1 MVSLENNQ
9 FNEVSCNGHAKQ
21 ILRKRSLQSRI
32 LSEVKRIQS
41 RMKKRRWKMIKKQ
54 REKSHRLLTHEAA
67 MRRVPKNHPK
77 YTMLEKEHGK
87 LFYGHK
93 GEEAMDY
100 FLTFLP
106 DDEYLILNSL
116 RLEDPKGRYFQ
127 MDTVLLSQ
135 THCIIVDSKYI
146 NGVLEFDEQ
155 ANQLLRHLPDNGG
168 IEKLSDPISQ
178 MARQRLQ
185 LAMWL
190 EKHNFPSLPI
200 ASLIAL
206 THTSSTLIRTT
217 PSIMKKVT
225 FHTNLSNRIKEI
237 NVKYIQEKLC
247 KKDLLKLS
255 KLMIKKHTPD
265 RFNLL
270 PYYKIELHELILGV
284 ICTSCTCAPM
294 QKKRSTWYCFKC
306 GACSRVSHLDALLDH
321 KLLIGDIVTNKEIR
335 WFLQLPSPT
344 ATSKYLSSLD
354 LRFEGDYKGRRYFL

>member
-1 MVSLENNQ
+1 
-9 FNEVSCNGHAKQ
+9 
-21 ILRKRSLQSRI
+21 
-32 LSEVKRIQS
+32 
-41 RMKKRRWKMIKKQ
+41 MKKRRWKMIKKQ

-67 MRRVPKNHPK
+67 MRRIPKNHSK
-77 YTMLEKEHGK
+77 YPMLEKEHGK

-106 DDEYLILNSL
+106 DNEYLILNSL

-178 MARQRLQ
+178 MARQRHQ
-185 LAMWL
+185 LALWFD
-190 EKHNFPSLPI
+190 KHGFPPIPI

-206 THTSSTLIRTT
+206 THTSATLIKTT

-225 FHTNLSNRIKEI
+225 FQTNLPNRIKEI
-237 NVKYIQEKLC
+237 NGIHTHEKLC
-247 KKDLLKLS
+247 KKNLQKLS

-265 RFNLL
+265 KFNLL
-270 PYYKIELHELILGV
+270 VNYKIPPQELILGV
-284 ICTSCTCAPM
+284 ICTSCTSAPM

-306 GACSRVSHLDALLDH
+306 GASSKVTHLEALLDH
-321 KLLIGDIVTNKEIR
+321 KLLLGEIVTNKEIR

-344 ATSKYLSSLD
+344 ATSKYLSSLN
-354 LRFEGDYKGRRYFL
+354 LRFEGDYKGRKYFLK

>member
-1 MVSLENNQ
+1 
-9 FNEVSCNGHAKQ
+9 
-21 ILRKRSLQSRI
+21 
-32 LSEVKRIQS
+32 
-41 RMKKRRWKMIKKQ
+41 MIKKQ
-54 REKSHRLLTHEAA
+54 REKSHRLVTHEAA
-67 MRRVPKNHPK
+67 MRRVPQNHPK
-77 YTMLEKEHGK
+77 YPMLEKEYGK
-87 LFYGHK
+87 LSYGHK

-100 FLTFLP
+100 FLTYLP
-106 DDEYLILNSL
+106 DDKYLILNSL
-116 RLEDPKGRYFQ
+116 RLEDPKGRFFQ

-155 ANQLLRHLPDNGG
+155 ANQLIRHLPDNGG

-178 MARQRLQ
+178 MARQRHQ
-185 LAMWL
+185 LSLWL
-190 EKHNFPSLPI
+190 EKHNFPPLPI

-206 THTSSTLIRTT
+206 THTSATLIKTT
-217 PSIMKKVT
+217 PYILKKVT
-225 FHTNLSNRIKEI
+225 FHTNLPNRIEEI
-237 NVKYIQEKLC
+237 NGKHRHEQLS

-255 KLMIKKHTPD
+255 KLMIKKHIPD
-265 RFNLL
+265 KFNLL
-270 PYYKIELHELILGV
+270 VNYKIQPHELILGV
-284 ICTSCTCAPM
+284 ICASCTCAPM

-306 GACSRVSHLDALLDH
+306 GACSKDLHLDALLDY

>member
-1 MVSLENNQ
+1 
-9 FNEVSCNGHAKQ
+9 
-21 ILRKRSLQSRI
+21 
-32 LSEVKRIQS
+32 
-41 RMKKRRWKMIKKQ
+41 MIIKQ

-67 MRRVPKNHPK
+67 VRRVPKNHPK
-77 YTMLEKEHGK
+77 YPMLEKEYGK
-87 LFYGHK
+87 LSYGHK
-93 GEEAMDY
+93 GEEAMEY

-116 RLEDPKGRYFQ
+116 RLEDPKGRFFQ

-155 ANQLLRHLPDNGG
+155 ANQLIRHLPDNGG

-178 MARQRLQ
+178 MSRQRHQ
-185 LAMWL
+185 LALWL
-190 EKHNFPSLPI
+190 DKYNFPPLPI

-206 THTSSTLIRTT
+206 THTSATLIKTK
-217 PSIMKKVT
+217 PSILKKVT
-225 FHTNLSNRIKEI
+225 FHTNLPNKIKEI
-237 NVKYIQEKLC
+237 NSKHRHEQLS

-270 PYYKIELHELILGV
+270 ANYRIEPHELILGV
-284 ICTSCTCAPM
+284 ICTSCTCSPM
-294 QKKRSTWYCFKC
+294 QKKRSTWYCLKC
-306 GACSRVSHLDALLDH
+306 GTCSKVSHLEALLDH
-321 KLLIGDIVTNKEIR
+321 KLLIGDVVTNKEIR

-354 LRFEGDYKGRRYFL
+354 LRFEGDYKGRKYFL